1 MCQGASDLE
10 HDTSLTGA
18 LLIILWPWWQS
29 QGLCSV
35 PLSGSQG
42 CPGIFI
48 IRSSEAG
55 QPNCVALLPGCPD
68 EDPVIYSAHAP
79 MTSAWSL

>member
-18 LLIILWPWWQS
+18 LLIILWPRWQS

-35 PLSGSQG
+35 PLRPLFCVLINSVIL
-42 CPGIFI
+42 CPLWVCLCMRTERVDGY
-48 IRSSEAG
+48 
-55 QPNCVALLPGCPD
+55 V
-68 EDPVIYSAHAP
+68 
-79 MTSAWSL
+79 